1 MDSAT
6 INFDLIQK
14 KDAQYYSFLR
24 AVRKQICKE
33 LAISSEEDGEHAL
46 FHPDIGFKLYG
57 VFEHGEKN
65 QHMKYATIIFQKIIF
80 FKVK

>member
-1 MDSAT
+1 MEDT
-6 INFDLIQK
+6 TTNFELICKK

-33 LAISSEEDGEHAL
+33 LSISSEEDGEHAL

-57 VFEHGEKN
+57 VFEHGKE
-65 QHMKYATIIFQKIIF
+65 
-80 FKVK
+80 